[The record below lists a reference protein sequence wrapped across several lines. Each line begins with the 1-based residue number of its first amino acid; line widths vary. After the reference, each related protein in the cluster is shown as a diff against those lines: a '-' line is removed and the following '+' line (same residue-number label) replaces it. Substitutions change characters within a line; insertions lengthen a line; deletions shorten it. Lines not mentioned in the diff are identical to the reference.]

1 MYEIGQKVV
10 YGIHGVCQIVDV
22 EEKSVDRKRIPY
34 FVLEPLEQ
42 PGTRYYVPSQNET
55 ALAKLRPLMTP
66 QTLQEMLGSCG
77 IGNDWIDDENKRKQ
91 YYRQII
97 NGVDSPALLR
107 MVHAL
112 HRHKQQLQAQGR
124 RLHLCDENFMRD
136 AQRILSAELA
146 IVLQIPATEV
156 PAYIQNA
163 LGE

>member
-1 MYEIGQKVV
+1 MYEVGQQVV
-10 YGIHGVCQIVDV
+10 YGIHGVCRIVDL
-22 EEKSVDRKRIPY
+22 EEKTVDRKRIAY

-42 PGTRYYVPSQNET
+42 PGTRYYIPSQNEA

-66 QTLQEMLGSCG
+66 QTLQDMLGGCQLG
-77 IGNDWIDDENKRKQ
+77 DDWIDDENRRKQ

-112 HRHKQQLQAQGR
+112 HRHKLQLQALGR
-124 RLHLCDENFMRD
+124 KLHLCDENFMRD
-136 AQRILSAELA
+136 AQRILSAELS
-146 IVLQIPATEV
+146 IVLQIPVAEV
-156 PAYIQNA
+156 PAYIQSQ